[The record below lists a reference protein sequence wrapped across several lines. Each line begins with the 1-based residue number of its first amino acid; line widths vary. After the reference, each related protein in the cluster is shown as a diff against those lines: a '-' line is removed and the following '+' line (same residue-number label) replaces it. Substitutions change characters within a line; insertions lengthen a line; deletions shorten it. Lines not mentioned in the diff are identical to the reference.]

1 MEVVIDD
8 VHRRPSLETSNSKH
22 RLHQMQSEEEED
34 RSVLE
39 AKPLNLPIAIVTLL
53 FEARTIVVLVE
64 EEGVDHCPHEM
75 RAVTAKTVGHRG
87 EALEEVVAVKEEEEE
102 DPPAASE
109 EVSTV
114 GGSDRVIAL
123 KHPVGVIAEAASE
136 VETRHQCAAI
146 WMVVVV
152 ITNRLRSHCASVLA
166 SSRLALALVKLP
178 VLSTRIRTRIRM
190 QQTKAS
196 AMMTEEEEDA
206 VDKRVDEQ
214 QGDKVPCMEAMH

>member
-1 MEVVIDD
+1 
-8 VHRRPSLETSNSKH
+8 
-22 RLHQMQSEEEED
+22 MQSEEEED

-39 AKPLNLPIAIVTLL
+39 AKLLNLPIAIVTLL

-102 DPPAASE
+102 EDPPAASE

-123 KHPVGVIAEAASE
+123 KHPVGVVAEAASE
-136 VETRHQCAAI
+136 VETQRQCAAI

-152 ITNRLRSHCASVLA
+152 ITNRLRSHRASVLA

-178 VLSTRIRTRIRM
+178 VLSTRIRM

-196 AMMTEEEEDA
+196 ALMTEEEEDA

-214 QGDKVPCMEAMH
+214 RGDKVPCMEAMH